1 MQQEARGCGKGEG
14 VWQGCCNQTHNTN
27 RLECDLRVLN
37 ATLFSLCNRY
47 VARKPRSLPSHWG
60 PPRYLARPRALD
72 ALSVLRRLFHIYAR
86 CPTFRHFVILTIP
99 DWPGQ
104 DA

>member
-1 MQQEARGCGKGEG
+1 MWGKGEG
-14 VWQGCCNQTHNTN
+14 VGQGCCNQTHNTN

-47 VARKPRSLPSHWG
+47 VARKPRSVPSHWD

-72 ALSVLRRLFHIYAR
+72 ALSVLRRLFRIYVYAR
-86 CPTFRHFVILTIP
+86 AVPHLDIL
-99 DWPGQ
+99 
-104 DA
+104 